1 VNLQGGQ
8 QIMISAN
15 YPAASW
21 FLLVSG
27 AGFLAVYGVPLLFFP
42 LRWARWFQWTVP
54 GETALTV
61 YFGRCVGVLALA
73 IIIVSLQAVPHPE
86 KFPVLFDL
94 IAWTGVLMTVLHVYG
109 AIRRVQPCTETAEI
123 LLYAALG
130 ALAVWL
136 RAGLG

>member
-1 VNLQGGQ
+1 VNSQGDQ

-15 YPAASW
+15 HPAASW

-27 AGFLAVYGVPLLFFP
+27 AGFLVVYGVPLLFFP
-42 LRWARWFQWTVP
+42 LRWARGVQWTVP
-54 GETALTV
+54 GETAL
-61 YFGRCVGVLALA
+61 
-73 IIIVSLQAVPHPE
+73 IIVSLQAVPHPE

-109 AIRRVQPCTETAEI
+109 AIRRVQPWTETAEI